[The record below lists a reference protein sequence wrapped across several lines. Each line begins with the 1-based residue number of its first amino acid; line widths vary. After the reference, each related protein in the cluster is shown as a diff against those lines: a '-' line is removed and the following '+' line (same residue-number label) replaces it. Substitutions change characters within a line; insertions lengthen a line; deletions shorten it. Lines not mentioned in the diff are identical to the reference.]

1 MCAKL
6 LHMKNS
12 FHVNIAININMLL
25 PLYNY
30 HYYQYHYNYYNIVV
44 KYLTTSKLI
53 INEITLLDNIYHQLI
68 TAAKK
73 YCYHLISDKNHQLEI
88 LNNGLC

>member
-1 MCAKL
+1 MCATL
-6 LHMKNS
+6 LHMKYT
-12 FHVNIAININMLL
+12 FHMNIAIKINMLL

-44 KYLTTSKLI
+44 KYLTTSKLLI
-53 INEITLLDNIYHQLI
+53 HEITLLDNIYHQLI

>member
-1 MCAKL
+1 MCATL
-6 LHMKNS
+6 LHKKNT
-12 FHVNIAININMLL
+12 FHTNIAININMLL

-88 LNNGLC
+88 LNIGLC